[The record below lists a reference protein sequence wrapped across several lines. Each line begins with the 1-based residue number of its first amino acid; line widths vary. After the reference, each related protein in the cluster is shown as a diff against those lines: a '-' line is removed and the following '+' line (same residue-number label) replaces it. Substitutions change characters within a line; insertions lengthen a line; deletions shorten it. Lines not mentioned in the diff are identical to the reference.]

1 MRGASSVSGLNFHWQ
16 SRPTR
21 PLCPSKCGSTQSAG
35 GRTRRPDDTFTA
47 PYTDQFNEQ
56 GGISYVTT
64 GDLHQQARQP
74 LRPHERISHIGGSG
88 WKVTQA
94 EGIANVKADPTAYY
108 VTSAAGSVYLIV
120 RQHNGNDYLTTE
132 ADGSTQN
139 NLLSLPEC

>member
-1 MRGASSVSGLNFHWQ
+1 VSQ
-16 SRPTR
+16 
-21 PLCPSKCGSTQSAG
+21 Q
-35 GRTRRPDDTFTA
+35 
-47 PYTDQFNEQ
+47 
-56 GGISYVTT
+56 VTCINKS
-64 GDLHQQARQP
+64 GNHYD
-74 LRPHERISHIGGSG
+74 PHERISHIGGSG

-108 VTSAAGSVYLIV
+108 VSSAAGSVYLIV